1 MSAIFDVQDDL
12 KNIPDILDRY
22 EAALDGYEQALEIK
36 GKNLEKANVEN
47 PSWLAYYDQRRIELN
62 SIYKFVDMKLEEVKS
77 KLWKAYTENYS
88 RELTSRDK
96 DQYIKRETSYL
107 NVYQVLL
114 TVEEL
119 QKKYTSVVEAF
130 QARGYA
136 LRNITSIRVAS
147 MEDVVL

>member
-1 MSAIFDVQDDL
+1 
-12 KNIPDILDRY
+12 
-22 EAALDGYEQALEIK
+22 
-36 GKNLEKANVEN
+36 
-47 PSWLAYYDQRRIELN
+47 
-62 SIYKFVDMKLEEVKS
+62 
-77 KLWKAYTENYS
+77 
-88 RELTSRDK
+88 
-96 DQYIKRETSYL
+96 L